1 MLKNN
6 EKKSYKLKSLKT
18 VKEQSQEKKPKFK
31 KVGSY
36 LELSCAQD
44 RSILSKTENDSENL
58 GEVEVETLENEQKPF
73 FLDRVVDHFNKCWI
87 YYAAPIL
94 IFALFMAVL
103 YAFEIYPFS
112 TDCMSN
118 YDLLAQICPF
128 IEHFYDVF
136 SGKSSLFYSTAI
148 MGGADVFGTLAY
160 CCVSPF
166 TFLFL
171 LFGEG
176 NVYYAVSFVL
186 PLKLACVSISAIFF
200 LRKSFKSIPDYVVLI
215 LSLLY
220 AYCGYMF
227 VANTYINW
235 VDFLIYMPF
244 VVMGFKRLVK
254 EKKIRYFSIAYALMV
269 YTCFS
274 ISSFAMILIFL
285 IFVAYAFI
293 VLEGEERW
301 DVLAK
306 SCISLVLVVAMCLPL
321 MVPAFVAY
329 AKSGRNTGLFENMAN
344 NLDAGHLYAKLSYIL
359 SDTLCLF
366 CSIVYFIRFG
376 VKDKKNKF
384 LLFTGILIMLPV
396 LIDEVNNLL
405 NAGSYMSYALRFGF
419 LNATYMLYLTGSLLN
434 TLKERVGKPTILRTV
449 CTVLFISFAVIAVLY
464 IMNFNGDILEENLYD
479 FSSMFA
485 HSVGGLEVIA
495 VIAAV
500 IGGLLL
506 IGSLL
511 YYFRLTSLKTITY
524 VLIAVFAVQISFYNI
539 HLVKGNS
546 FTPVRYE
553 QFNAISDI
561 IKENYESEEDGYY
574 YRIKDYDDAIT
585 NVASFTTHTNCFSV
599 FSSVIDADNFVAPT
613 FFGYDGNDV
622 NCMKSSGGLYFGD
635 SLLGYKYYFIHNDQ
649 KFHRS
654 QNRSYNT
661 LLKDTEQSYFQGV
674 RNELCFPN
682 AYTTSSGDLNFV
694 GSYYDDLQKL
704 YSFLGGEGELFV
716 DYDISPFKINYN
728 ETTKVYTVK
737 VFLEEEGQWYMTHDF
752 PEEYDIYYAY
762 SNYSES
768 NRFALTDDTIIN
780 FNYHLKAPLSYF
792 YLYIKDYG
800 DETSLTPATIA
811 EYCKGRLLP
820 LEKIEKLN
828 ELLQSRAAKYKI
840 ENGNKFVVSANAED
854 DETYLF
860 MNYVAIDGFDIKV
873 NGKDAE
879 FIDNGLKF
887 MLVKLEKGQND
898 VVIKYSSPYIKY
910 GLVGIVL
917 SAIIIF
923 LLWLAYKKFPKV
935 YETFRRPIC
944 VLAVTLAFA
953 VTAFFI
959 IYPSSLFFV
968 KLFKLLIL

>member
-1 MLKNN
+1 MLKDN
-6 EKKSYKLKSLKT
+6 EKKSYRTSQLKVIKKSKG
-18 VKEQSQEKKPKFK
+18 EAKPKYQ
-31 KVGSY
+31 KVGAY
-36 LELSCAQD
+36 YELSYTKD
-44 RSILSKTENDSENL
+44 RSLLVKQDFSCEKESVQEI
-58 GEVEVETLENEQKPF
+58 VEPKPF
-73 FLDRVVDHFNKCWI
+73 FLDRLTAHFNSCWI
-87 YYAAPIL
+87 YYIAPIL

-103 YAFEIYPFS
+103 YSFNIYPFS

-136 SGKSSLFYSTAI
+136 NGKSSLFYSTAI

-171 LFGEG
+171 LFGQG

-186 PLKLACVSISAIFF
+186 PLKLSCVAISAMFF
-200 LRKSFKSIPDYVVLI
+200 LRKSFKNIPDYVVLI
-215 LSLLY
+215 VSLLY

-244 VVMGFKRLVK
+244 VVLGFKRLVK

-293 VLEGEERW
+293 VCEGEERW
-301 DVLAK
+301 EVLAK
-306 SCISLVLVVAMCLPL
+306 SCISLVLVVAICLPL

-344 NLDAGHLYAKLSYIL
+344 ELDATHLYAKMSYIF

-384 LLFTGILIMLPV
+384 LLLTGVLIMLPV

-419 LNATYMLYLTGSLLN
+419 LNATYMLYLTGALLN
-434 TLKERVGKPTILRTV
+434 SLKERAKKPTILTTV
-449 CTVLFISFAVIAVLY
+449 CTVLFASLAVIAVLY
-464 IMNFNGDILEENLYD
+464 IMTFNSDILEENLYD
-479 FSSMFA
+479 FSSIFA

-495 VIAAV
+495 VVAGV
-500 IGGLLL
+500 IGGLLI

-511 YYFRLTSLKTITY
+511 YYFKLTSLKAITY
-524 VLIAVFAVQISFYNI
+524 VLIAVFSVQISFYNI
-539 HLVKGNS
+539 HLVKGNA
-546 FTPVRYE
+546 FNPVRYE

-599 FSSVIDADNFVAPT
+599 FSSVIDADNFVAPM
-613 FFGYDGNDV
+613 FFGYDGNNV
-622 NCMKSSGGLYFGD
+622 NCMKSSGGLFIGD
-635 SLLGYKYYFIHNDQ
+635 SILGYKYYYIHNDRSEY
-649 KFHRS
+649 HRS
-654 QNRSYNT
+654 TRRTYNE
-661 LLKDTEQSYFQGV
+661 LLKDTQQSYFQGV
-674 RNELCFPN
+674 KNEICFPN
-682 AYTTSSGDLNFV
+682 AYTTKSGDLKFS

-704 YSFLGGEGELFV
+704 YNFLGGEGELFE
-716 DYDISPFKINYN
+716 DYEISPFKITYN
-728 ETTKVYTVK
+728 ETTKVYTIK
-737 VFLEEEGQWYMTHDF
+737 VYLVAEGQWYLTHDF

-762 SNYSES
+762 SNYNES
-768 NRFALTDDTIIN
+768 NRFKLEEDTVIN
-780 FNYHLKAPLSYF
+780 FNYHEEAPNSYF
-792 YLYIKDYG
+792 YLYVKDYG
-800 DETSLTPATIA
+800 DDTSLTQAKIA
-811 EYCKGRLLP
+811 EFCKGRLLP
-820 LEKIEKLN
+820 LAKIEELN
-828 ELLQSRAAKYKI
+828 ELLHSRAAKYKI
-840 ENGNKFVVSANAED
+840 ENGNKYVVSATAED

-879 FIDNGLKF
+879 FIDNDLKF
-887 MLVKLEKGQND
+887 MLVKLEKGRND
-898 VVIKYSSPYIKY
+898 VVIQYSSPYIKY
-910 GLVGIVL
+910 GLVGVCL

-923 LLWLAYKKFPKV
+923 LLWLGVKKFPKV
-935 YETFRRPIC
+935 YKMFRNTIC
-944 VLAVTLAFA
+944 VMAVALAFA
-953 VTAFFI
+953 ITAFFI
-959 IYPSSLFFV
+959 VYPSTLFFF
-968 KLFKLLIL
+968 KLFKLLIF